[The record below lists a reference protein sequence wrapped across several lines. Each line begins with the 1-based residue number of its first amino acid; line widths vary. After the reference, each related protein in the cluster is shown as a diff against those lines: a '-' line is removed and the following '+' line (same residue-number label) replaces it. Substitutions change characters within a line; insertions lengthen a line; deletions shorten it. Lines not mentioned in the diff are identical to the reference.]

1 MGLRQAKTGFLALVW
16 RWFGALRS
24 ASLVIGVRWWAG
36 GRSGDGLT
44 GGGGQCP
51 VPGAIEQDGGME
63 QAMRWETSWQVG
75 PQLGEASDITT
86 GGEIG
91 VGSGDGGG
99 FALTEDGGG
108 GGLVDV
114 VCSG

>member
-1 MGLRQAKTGFLALVW
+1 MK
-16 RWFGALRS
+16 
-24 ASLVIGVRWWAG
+24 
-36 GRSGDGLT
+36 
-44 GGGGQCP
+44 
-51 VPGAIEQDGGME
+51 
-63 QAMRWETSWQVG
+63 QAMRWKTGWQVG
-75 PQLGEASDITT
+75 PQLGEASDIAT

-108 GGLVDV
+108 VGLVDI